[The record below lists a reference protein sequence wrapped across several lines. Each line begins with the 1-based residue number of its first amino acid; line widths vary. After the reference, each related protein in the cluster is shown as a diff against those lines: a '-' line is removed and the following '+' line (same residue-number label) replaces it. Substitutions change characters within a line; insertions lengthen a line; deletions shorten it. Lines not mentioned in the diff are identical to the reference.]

1 MNGTLIQAH
10 REGKGATGCGI
21 AISKEELEKNSIS
34 TILRARWSKADLFLT
49 EMNGKR
55 VVLKDFSKKM
65 FIIRIIGRIQIWR
78 EEKAYRALRG
88 LDGIPRFCGRP
99 DACSIVIEYVEG
111 TRLTHYRGAVPFK
124 RLIEEIKRLIDSVH
138 GAGVIHKDLR
148 GRENIIVR
156 AGDDKLMLLDLAG
169 AMIFRAGSVPHK
181 LLFNLLKKV
190 DDAAYL
196 K

>member
-1 MNGTLIQAH
+1 
-10 REGKGATGCGI
+10 
-21 AISKEELEKNSIS
+21 
-34 TILRARWSKADLFLT
+34 
-49 EMNGKR
+49 
-55 VVLKDFSKKM
+55 
-65 FIIRIIGRIQIWR
+65 
-78 EEKAYRALRG
+78 
-88 LDGIPRFCGRP
+88 
-99 DACSIVIEYVEG
+99 VIEYVEG

-196 K
+196 KWKSILTPEEMDHDELRFLKRFNFLRRFWIFNLKGKK